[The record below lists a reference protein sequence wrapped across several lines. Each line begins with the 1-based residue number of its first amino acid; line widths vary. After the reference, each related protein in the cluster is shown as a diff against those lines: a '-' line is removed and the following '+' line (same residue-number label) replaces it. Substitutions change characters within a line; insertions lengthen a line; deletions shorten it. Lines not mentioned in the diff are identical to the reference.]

1 MRTLVTGGAGFI
13 GSHLTEHLL
22 RAGDEVVVL
31 DDLSTGR
38 EANLDAMSDHPGLR
52 LVVGSVCDR
61 EIVDRCVRGVDR
73 VFHAAASVGVLKILE
88 KPLQSLR
95 TNVHGTE
102 IVLQAA
108 LEHGVPILIT
118 STSEVYGK
126 NSRIGLREDDDRVLG
141 SPLKSRWSYAEA
153 KAVAESMTHGYTTE
167 HGLTAV
173 IVRLF
178 NTVGPRQ
185 AGQYGMVV
193 PRFVEQALAG
203 RPLTVYGDG
212 HQIRCFCH
220 VLDVVPAMVALLEDE
235 RAHGD
240 VFNLGGTEQVS
251 IGGLAERV
259 IAVTGSTSD
268 IVHLSYEQAYGEGFE
283 DMRRRVP
290 DSTKALERVGFR
302 PRRDLDDVIAAVA
315 AHSKQRREVE
325 HA

>member
-22 RAGDEVVVL
+22 SAGDEIVVL
-31 DDLSTGR
+31 DDLSIGG
-38 EANLDAMSDHPGLR
+38 EANLAAVSDHPGLR
-52 LVVGSVCDR
+52 VVVGSVCDR
-61 EIVDRCVRGVDR
+61 DVVDRCVRDVDR
-73 VFHAAASVGVLKILE
+73 VFHAAASVGVLRILE
-88 KPLQSLR
+88 KPLQGLR
-95 TNVHGTE
+95 TNMRGTE
-102 IVLQAA
+102 VVLDAA
-108 LEHGVPILIT
+108 LRHDVPILVT

-126 NSRIGLREDDDRVLG
+126 NSKVGLCEDDDRILG

-153 KAVAESMTHGYTTE
+153 KAVAESLTKGYVTE

-185 AGQYGMVV
+185 TGQYGMVV
-193 PRFVEQALAG
+193 PRFVGQALSG
-203 RPLTVYGDG
+203 QPLTVYGG
-212 HQIRCFCH
+212 GEQIRCFCH

-251 IGGLAERV
+251 IADLAERV
-259 IAVTGSTSD
+259 VAATGSTSE

-302 PRRDLDDVIAAVA
+302 PRRSLDDVIADVA
-315 AHSKQRREVE
+315 DHWKSRLEVE

>member
-31 DDLSTGR
+31 DDLSTGSPSNLAAV
-38 EANLDAMSDHPGLR
+38 ANHPGLR

-61 EIVDRCVRGVDR
+61 EVVDRCARGADR

-88 KPLQSLR
+88 KPLHGLR

-102 IVLQAA
+102 VVLDAA
-108 LEHGVPILIT
+108 LRHGAPVLIT

-126 NSRIGLREDDDRVLG
+126 NTRTGLREDDDRVLG

-153 KAVAESMTHGYTTE
+153 KAVAESMTRGYVTE
-167 HGLTAV
+167 HGLAAV

-185 AGQYGMVV
+185 TGRYGMVV
-193 PRFVEQALAG
+193 PRFVGQALTG
-203 RPLTVYGDG
+203 RPLTVHGDG
-212 HQIRCFCH
+212 RQVRCFCH
-220 VLDVVPAMVALLEDE
+220 VLDVVPALVALLDDE

-240 VFNLGGTEQVS
+240 VFNLGGTERVS
-251 IGGLAERV
+251 IGELAERV
-259 IAVTGSTSD
+259 IAATGSTSD
-268 IVHLSYEQAYGEGFE
+268 VVHLSYEQAYGEGFE

-290 DSTKALERVGFR
+290 DSSKALARIGFR
-302 PRRDLDDVIAAVA
+302 PRRDLDDVIADVA
-315 AHSKQRREVE
+315 DHWKTRLEVE